1 MAVTDINY
9 SVPMGRWAPGV
20 AGRLRDAAI
29 ELFSVDGFD
38 LVTVEQIAA
47 AAGVTQRTFFRYFP
61 TKEDVLFAEG
71 DDIVAE
77 LRTGLA
83 AAPRTASPA
92 TMLLAAMTSLAEALE
107 PRRNENR
114 RRAHIIRSVA
124 ALRERELLKQHY
136 IALELVDEFVSRG
149 IPRPRASMLAGVGM
163 VVFQSAHS
171 AWVTDRARTTLAARI
186 EVGLREI
193 GIDLNADIGN
203 DLDG

>member
-9 SVPMGRWAPGV
+9 SFRMGRWAPGV

-29 ELFSVDGFD
+29 ELFSADGFD
-38 LVTVEQIAA
+38 QVTVEQIAG

-71 DDIVAE
+71 DGIVAE

-92 TMLLAAMTSLAEALE
+92 VMLLAALTSLAEGLE
-107 PRRNENR
+107 PRRSENR
-114 RRAHIIRSVA
+114 RRAAIIQSVA

-149 IPRPRASMLAGVGM
+149 IARQRAMMLAGVGM
-163 VVFQSAHS
+163 VVFQTAHA

-186 EVGLREI
+186 EVGLRDL
-193 GIDLNADIGN
+193 GIDLND
-203 DLDG
+203 